1 MLFQRLFNRS
11 RYEQCARLFHRPLW
25 SHLAISAALPFPLT
39 LKLLDGDKLRV
50 PNARGCRRMFDLLLE
65 ELPDPFPVTVSDGLV
80 EFHYDGLRYALR
92 ASYAD
97 FYIFKEVIVRD
108 DYRLNDLPQSLGTVV
123 DLGTNIGLFSLKMAA
138 KADRVVSLEPVRAN
152 FELARHTLE
161 LAGLAHKVKLR
172 KAAVAGQ
179 SSGTIRIYASN
190 ENSGGHSVFRNHA
203 RQWGGVEFE
212 DVPAISLA
220 DLFAEERIERCSL
233 LKCDVEGAEFDV
245 IANTPLDLLSTIDR
259 ILMEVHLNVIDYDL
273 RRLSDFTGRLAAA
286 GFRVEHDSLTGRWGR
301 RKRGIMLWAT
311 QEQAA
316 ARRAA

>member
-1 MLFQRLFNRS
+1 MLKRLFNRK
-11 RYEQCARLFHRPLW
+11 RYGRCAQLFGSPLR
-25 SHLAISAALPFPLT
+25 SHLAISAALPLR
-39 LKLLDGDKLRV
+39 LKLNMRDGETLRV
-50 PNARGCRRMFDLLLE
+50 PNVRGCRRMFDLLLE
-65 ELPDPFPVTVSDGLV
+65 ELPDPFPVTITNDLV

-92 ASYAD
+92 PSYAD

-108 DYRLNDLPQSLGTVV
+108 DYRLDELPERLGTVV

-138 KADRVVSLEPVRAN
+138 KAERVVSLEPVRAN
-152 FELARHTLE
+152 FEMARHTLE
-161 LAGLAHKVKLR
+161 LAGLSHKVKLR

-179 SSGTIRIYASN
+179 SRGTIRIYASSDN
-190 ENSGGHSVFRNHA
+190 AGGHSVFRDHA
-203 RQWGGVEFE
+203 QQWGDVEFE

-220 DLFAEERIERCSL
+220 DLFAEEGIERCSL

-245 IANTPLDLLSTIDR
+245 VAHAPLDLLASIDR

-273 RRLSDFTGRLAAA
+273 RRLSEFTGRLAAA
-286 GFRVEHDSLTGRWGR
+286 GFQVQHDSLTGRWGR

-311 QEQAA
+311 QQRSA